1 MLARIVMAELGVPRA
16 TVIVTDDDGKNHS
29 YIVRLRDW
37 IAPNGE
43 QYLLLGE
50 CPEIQNLDARAAI
63 NAALLE
69 FQEYQVP
76 FENPG
81 YAPE

>member
-16 TVIVTDDDGKNHS
+16 TVIVTDNDGKNHS

-43 QYLLLGE
+43 QYLLLDE
-50 CPEIQNLDARAAI
+50 CPQIQNLDARHAV
-63 NAALLE
+63 NQALLE
-69 FQEYQVP
+69 FQEYQSP

-81 YAPE
+81 HVPE